1 MASTVHCGG
10 VRGYGRCLWWIYLSL
25 FALEN
30 IQKQLKQELLSL
42 QVQYEQ
48 EQSDVKKFPPLE
60 DSVA

>member
-1 MASTVHCGG
+1 
-10 VRGYGRCLWWIYLSL
+10 LSL

-48 EQSDVKKFPPLE
+48 ERSDVKKFPPLE